1 MHAHCFQ
8 HVAFE
13 GMGAIEQWL
22 HLQNF
27 TISYT
32 RFYENA
38 VLPNIDEIDW
48 LIIMGGPMSINDEQD
63 YPWLVQ
69 EKKFIRECIA
79 KQKTVIGICLGSQ
92 LIAGA
97 MGSRVYKNNVKEIGW
112 FPITKQ
118 TDNAFTRESN
128 FPDITTVFHWHG
140 ETFDLPEDAILL
152 ASSENCKNQIF
163 TVGRNV
169 IGFQCHLETT
179 EESLK
184 MLAENC
190 ADELKQAA
198 FIQPAKEMRQQY
210 PLYANKMHQLLFK
223 MLDYQLRLNAK
234 I

>member
-22 HLQNF
+22 HRENF

-32 RFYENA
+32 RFFENKE
-38 VLPNIDEIDW
+38 LPDIETIDW

-69 EKKFIRECIA
+69 EKKFIRDCIA
-79 KQKTVIGICLGSQ
+79 KQKTVVGICLGSQ

-97 MGSRVYKNNVKEIGW
+97 MGCRIYKNNIKEIGW
-112 FPITKQ
+112 FPVTRQ
-118 TDNAFTRESN
+118 TNNEFTREIG
-128 FPDITTVFHWHG
+128 FPDVITVFHWHG
-140 ETFDLPEDAILL
+140 ETFDLPQDAVLI

-179 EESLK
+179 EESLNA
-184 MLAENC
+184 LANNC
-190 ADELKQAA
+190 ADELKPAP
-198 FIQPAKEMRQQY
+198 FIQSAKEMIQQY
-210 PLYANKMHQLLFK
+210 PKHADSMHQLLFK
-223 MLDYQLRLNAK
+223 MLNYQLNGK

>member
-22 HLQNF
+22 LSKNF
-27 TISYT
+27 TISHT
-32 RFYENA
+32 RFLETTE
-38 VLPNIDEIDW
+38 LPELETIDW
-48 LIIMGGPMSINDEQD
+48 LIIMGGPMSINDEQEH
-63 YPWLVQ
+63 PWLIP

-97 MGSRVYKNNVKEIGW
+97 MGSRIYKNTVKEIGW

-118 TDNAFTRESN
+118 ADNVFTREIS
-128 FPDITTVFHWHG
+128 FPDIITVFHWHG
-140 ETFDLPEDAILL
+140 ETFDLPQDAVLL

-163 TVGRNV
+163 TIGSNV

-184 MLAENC
+184 ALAENC
-190 ADELKQAA
+190 TDELKPVP
-198 FIQPAKEMRQQY
+198 FIQSADEMILQY
-210 PLYANKMHQLLFK
+210 PKYADKMHQLLFK
-223 MLDYQLRLNAK
+223 MLDYQLNTK